1 MSSPSAPVT
10 CGAAME
16 VPEALTRSVSE
27 VMFRLVMA
35 EPGAD
40 THQYLASPHW
50 LEKLGSTELAQFG
63 LSGTNA
69 VQDDLDRITLMR
81 QCGEDF
87 VRRRDAFMRA
97 VDADFRRSVEN
108 AAESFALVATTE
120 DCQEGLNAFVEKRT
134 PNYRG
139 R

>member
-1 MSSPSAPVT
+1 MSAELV
-10 CGAAME
+10 
-16 VPEALTRSVSE
+16 RYSVWDKI
-27 VMFRLVMA
+27 A
-35 EPGAD
+35 EIM
-40 THQYLASPHW
+40 
-50 LEKLGSTELAQFG
+50 
-63 LSGTNA
+63 
-69 VQDDLDRITLMR
+69 LDRPPVNALSMPLIDALLAAKSPIVMKI
-81 QCGEDF
+81 G
-87 VRRRDAFMRA
+87 RDAFMRA

>member
-1 MSSPSAPVT
+1 LLFARRNILAEIS
-10 CGAAME
+10 
-16 VPEALTRSVSE
+16 EALAHGRVGKERAQRRENFTRERRQVARRLAAKSPI
-27 VMFRLVMA
+27 VMKI
-35 EPGAD
+35 G
-40 THQYLASPHW
+40 
-50 LEKLGSTELAQFG
+50 
-63 LSGTNA
+63 
-69 VQDDLDRITLMR
+69 
-81 QCGEDF
+81 
-87 VRRRDAFMRA
+87 RDAFMRA